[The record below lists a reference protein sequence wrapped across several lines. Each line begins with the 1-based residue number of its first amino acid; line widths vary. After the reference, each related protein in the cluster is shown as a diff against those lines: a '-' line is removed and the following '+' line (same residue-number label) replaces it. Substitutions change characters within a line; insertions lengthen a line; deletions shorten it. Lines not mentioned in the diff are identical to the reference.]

1 MANLDRKYH
10 TLIRCDVNDRK
21 YHTLIRC
28 DVNDRKY
35 HKLAMSVS
43 DEGKDDVGK

>member
-1 MANLDRKYH
+1 MANL
-10 TLIRCDVNDRK
+10 DRK

-43 DEGKDDVGK
+43 DEGKDDVGKWWR